1 MSMTRR
7 AAIALSASAL
17 STSFAVGQGV
27 TRLNFATAG
36 QGSAF
41 LPYGEGLAKVAE
53 RSGSIRL
60 DVRQTGG
67 SIENLGLVDGS
78 PATIAT
84 AFLGTVHE
92 AVTGTGF
99 ANGRRLENLR
109 ALFPMY
115 ETAFMTAALRSS
127 GLSSLE
133 QLNGRRVGAGPARGP
148 AESYLRAAAEL
159 AQIQPVIVSGTP
171 ADLARQVMAGTIDA
185 LWQGA
190 VVPVPSLVEV
200 ANGSDAVVFGLSP
213 QQLQAMRTRFA
224 FMSPVTVA
232 AGSYR
237 GQTAPLESVAAWN
250 FVVAHKDLPDAVA
263 EALTRT
269 ILSAQDLVSVVG
281 SSASGTRAM
290 NAGTNSVVP
299 FHPGALK
306 VLREMGA
313 RLP

>member
-1 MSMTRR
+1 MTRR
-7 AAIALSASAL
+7 ADKMISASAI
-17 STSFAVGQGV
+17 SSSFAAGESV
-27 TRLNFATAG
+27 TRLSFATAG

-53 RSGSIRL
+53 RSGAIRL
-60 DVRQTGG
+60 DVRQSGG
-67 SIENLGLVDGS
+67 SIENLLLVNGS
-78 PATIAT
+78 STTIAT

-99 ANGRRLENLR
+99 ADGRRLENLR

-115 ETAFMTAALRSS
+115 ETAFMMAALRSS
-127 GLSSLE
+127 GLNSLE
-133 QLNGRRVGAGPARGP
+133 QLDGRRVGAGPAHGP
-148 AESYLRAAAEL
+148 AEGYLRAAAEF
-159 AQIQPVIVSGTP
+159 AQIRPVIVSGTP

-200 ANGSDAVVFGLSP
+200 ANGSDAVLFGLSP
-213 QQLQAMRTRFA
+213 QQVKAMRARFA

-232 AGSYR
+232 AGTYR

-250 FVVAHKDLPDAVA
+250 FVVAHKDMPDAVA

-281 SSASGTRAM
+281 ASASGTRAM
-290 NAGTNSVVP
+290 NAGANSVVP

-306 VLREMGA
+306 LLRDVL
-313 RLP
+313 